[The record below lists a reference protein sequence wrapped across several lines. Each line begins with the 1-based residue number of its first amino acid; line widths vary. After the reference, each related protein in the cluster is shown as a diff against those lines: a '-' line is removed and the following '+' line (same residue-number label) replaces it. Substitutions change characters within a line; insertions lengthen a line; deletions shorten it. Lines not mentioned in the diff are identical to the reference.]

1 MKKTLL
7 SIFILLT
14 GSLALLA
21 QPISQREKEEIFN
34 RAKKLFGE
42 AYYFSQTA
50 TSTITFLDKQ
60 WKAGKYKA
68 LITVDDFIAALGA
81 DLKNTA
87 HDNHLNFF
95 HVSALEA
102 GNKASEQPAVPWF
115 FFNDKFSNNGLTDLR
130 VLPGEVGYMKVQA
143 FGAMEDIL
151 PGAFTFLQNT
161 QALIIDLRG
170 NGGGM
175 PSNLLISYLLPA
187 DSIHLLTI
195 YSGKRTDSVFTFRQ
209 LTGPRYLDKPV
220 YLLTDKGSFSST
232 EEFAYDLQQL
242 KRVTIVGEPTGG
254 GANPGGAFPLYD
266 LPDGS
271 RIDLFVPTARVENAI
286 SKTNW
291 EGVGIKPDINVAPE
305 NALTTA
311 HHLALEWL
319 AEHTGNKDWKNLY
332 LAIRDRVKREVK

>member
-1 MKKTLL
+1 MKKALL
-7 SIFILLT
+7 LIIILLT
-14 GSLALLA
+14 GCVSLLA
-21 QPISQREKEEIFN
+21 QPVSQREKEEIFT
-34 RAKKLFGE
+34 RTKKLFGE

-50 TSTITFLDKQ
+50 TSTIAFLDKQ
-60 WKAGKYKA
+60 WKAGKYKPFT
-68 LITVDDFIAALGA
+68 TVDDFLAALGA

-87 HDNHLNFF
+87 RDNHLNFF

-102 GNKASEQPAVPWF
+102 ANKASEQPAVPWF

-143 FGAMEDIL
+143 FGAVDDIL
-151 PGAFTFLQNT
+151 PGAFIFLQHT

-195 YSGKRTDSVFTFRQ
+195 YSSKRTDSVFTIPQ
-209 LTGPRYLDKPV
+209 LAGPRYINKPV

-242 KRVTIVGEPTGG
+242 KRITIVGETTGG

-266 LPDGS
+266 LSDGS

-291 EGVGIKPDINVAPE
+291 EGVGVKPDVHTAPE
-305 NALTTA
+305 KALTIA
-311 HHLALEWL
+311 HQLALEWL
-319 AEHTGNKDWKNLY
+319 AEHTENKDWRKLFLEIKNRTGKL
-332 LAIRDRVKREVK
+332 

>member
-7 SIFILLT
+7 LISMLLT
-14 GSLALLA
+14 GCVSLLA
-21 QPISQREKEEIFN
+21 QPISQREKEEIFI
-34 RAKKLFGE
+34 RTKKLFGE
-42 AYYFSQTA
+42 TYYFSQTA
-50 TSTITFLDKQ
+50 LSTIAFLDKQ
-60 WKAGKYKA
+60 WKAGKYKPFTT
-68 LITVDDFIAALGA
+68 IDDFLAALGA

-95 HVSALEA
+95 HVPALEA
-102 GNKASEQPAVPWF
+102 ANKGSEQPAVPWF

-130 VLPGEVGYMKVQA
+130 VLPGDIGYMKVQA
-143 FGAMEDIL
+143 FGAFDDIL
-151 PGAFTFLQNT
+151 PGAFTFLQHT

-175 PSNLLISYLLPA
+175 PSNLLISYLLPP

-195 YSGKRTDSVFTFRQ
+195 YSSKRTDSVFTIPQ
-209 LTGPRYLDKPV
+209 LAGPRYINKPV

-242 KRVTIVGEPTGG
+242 KRVTIVGETTGG
-254 GANPGGAFPLYD
+254 GANPGGAFPLYN

-291 EGVGIKPDINVAPE
+291 EGVGVNPDINVAPE
-305 NALTTA
+305 KALNIA
-311 HHLALEWL
+311 HQLALEWL
-319 AEHTGNKDWKNLY
+319 AEHTENIDWKKLY
-332 LAIRDRVKREVK
+332 LEIRDRVKKG

>member
-1 MKKTLL
+1 MKKGLL
-7 SIFILLT
+7 SIVILLL
-14 GSLALLA
+14 GAMFLQA
-21 QPISQREKEEIFN
+21 QPVSQREKEEIFN

-42 AYYFSQTA
+42 VYYFSQTA
-50 TSTITFLDKQ
+50 TSTIAFLDKQ
-60 WKAGKYKA
+60 WKAGKYKSF
-68 LITVDDFIAALGA
+68 ITIDDFLTALGA

-87 HDNHLNFF
+87 RDNHLNFF

-102 GNKASEQPAVPWF
+102 GNKVNEQPAVPWF

-130 VLPGEVGYMKVQA
+130 VLSGDIGYMKVQA
-143 FGAMEDIL
+143 FGAFEDIL

-195 YSGKRTDSVFTFRQ
+195 YSSKRTDSVFTFRQ
-209 LTGPRYLDKPV
+209 LAGPRYLNKPV

-242 KRVTIVGEPTGG
+242 KRVTIVGENTGG

-266 LPDGS
+266 LADGS

-291 EGVGIKPDINVAPE
+291 EGVGVKPDVNTTPE
-305 NALTTA
+305 KALTTA
-311 HHLALEWL
+311 HQLALEWL
-319 AEHTGNKDWKNLY
+319 AEHTENKDWKKLY
-332 LAIRDRVKREVK
+332 LAIRDRIKEG